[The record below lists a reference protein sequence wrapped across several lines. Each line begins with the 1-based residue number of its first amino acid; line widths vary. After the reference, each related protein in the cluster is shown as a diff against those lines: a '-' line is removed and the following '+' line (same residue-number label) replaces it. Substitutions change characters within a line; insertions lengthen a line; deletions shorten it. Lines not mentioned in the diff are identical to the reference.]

1 MYARNYTQGHLP
13 REINGAPARDHVPF
27 SLPEPVLIPDNYHG
41 ELLRSAER
49 KQPDPQKEDSHREDS
64 HWADSRRENS
74 HRDVSRQGDS
84 GQKSSAEER
93 EPDGG
98 QQREPSFSESGRT
111 FPGTLLEGKEDTLLL
126 CAVGLL
132 LFAGQSR
139 EAGWREEDLALLLI
153 LLLLIT

>member
-13 REINGAPARDHVPF
+13 REINGAPTRDYVPF
-27 SLPEPVLIPDNYHG
+27 SRPEPVLIPDNYHG

-49 KQPDPQKEDSHREDS
+49 EQPDPQTETAKREAS
-64 HWADSRRENS
+64 ERRTSE
-74 HRDVSRQGDS
+74 R
-84 GQKSSAEER
+84 KLSAEGK
-93 EPDGG
+93 EPENG
-98 QQREPSFSESGRT
+98 QQRELSHSESGRT
-111 FPGTLLEGKEDTLLL
+111 LPGTLLEGKEDTLLL

-132 LFAGQSR
+132 LFAGQNR